1 MLVIITGRSSPSPA
15 SLLQEKLQI
24 LRNRGINILVIGV
37 GNVDTSLLQAITSDD
52 PAVEDRVLLLKRF
65 DGILQYSQDIVD
77 VACGQGKLLSVSRPE
92 IFCTY
97 IYVYISIHIY
107 MCEGIYIYMYIYI
120 FINIYVYIYESC

>member
-52 PAVEDRVLLLKRF
+52 PAVEDRVLLSKRF

-97 IYVYISIHIY
+97 ICVYIY
-107 MCEGIYIYMYIYI
+107 TYIYVRGYIY
-120 FINIYVYIYESC
+120 IYVYIYIYKHICIYI